1 MRSPR
6 YRDAA
11 LFRTKATLL
20 QAKRAFGNAFESDL
34 ERWSIADSL
43 SHQPV
48 LAESRTQLWTS
59 DKDSEIPF
67 VAGKIHNLRLAI
79 QRLNGV
85 EVQPD
90 RVLSFWKQIGRT
102 SRLKGYTRGREL
114 REGCLITSVGGGIC
128 QLSNALYETAVR
140 AGLEIVERHPHTK
153 VIPGSLAEKG
163 LDATV
168 FWNYVDLRVRS
179 HHAFRVEAF
188 LTAESLVVRIRGER
202 DHSRLEFP
210 ESHRRRI
217 TADVIE
223 DCSACERTNCFR
235 HSQTRRTQFG
245 RSAYLVDEFWPEFDR
260 YISSTRRESDL
271 ICVPIDGR
279 RSRKSNYSWT
289 TDGFSKVKQVPSFV
303 LYRSYKLRRLASQGA
318 ARQQAL
324 LAFNER
330 LAGHFASFL
339 TYETTHLVITQNL
352 LPFLWLGGHLGGRTF
367 DVLMTRLPLAV
378 LHRTLDEAYRRH
390 PESRTLA
397 DFRADN
403 LLVKAETEA
412 LAQARKIITP
422 HSMVA
427 AIFSHKAELIAWTT
441 PEARAELETPNTPEL
456 RLIFPAAT
464 VARKGVYE
472 LRAALQGSNAQLT
485 ILGPVLE
492 DEDFWRGVR
501 VEKGCTSGDWFRR
514 ADAVVLPA
522 FVEHRPVRLLEAIA
536 GGIPVIAS
544 MACGLENMKGVTS
557 VKAGDVE
564 SLRTAINGFYSRNNP
579 NRAT

>member
-11 LFRTKATLL
+11 LFRTKASLL
-20 QAKRAFGNAFESDL
+20 QIKRAFGNAFESDL
-34 ERWSIADSL
+34 ERWSVADSL
-43 SHQPV
+43 SHRPI
-48 LAESRTQLWTS
+48 LAESRTPLWTS

-79 QRLNGV
+79 PRLNGV
-85 EVQPD
+85 EVD
-90 RVLSFWKQIGRT
+90 ANRVLSFWKQVGRA

-114 REGCLITSVGGGIC
+114 REGCLIASVGGGIC
-128 QLSNALYETAVR
+128 QLSNALYEAAVK

-153 VIPGSLAEKG
+153 IIPGSLAEKG

-168 FWNYVDLRVRS
+168 FWNYVDLRMKS
-179 HHAFRVEAF
+179 AHAFRVEAF

-202 DHSRLEFP
+202 DRSRVEL
-210 ESHRRRI
+210 HHRRI
-217 TADVIE
+217 TADIIE
-223 DCSACERTNCFR
+223 NCSACERTNCFR
-235 HSQTRRTQFG
+235 HSQPRRTQFG
-245 RSAYLVDEFWPEFDR
+245 RAAYLVDEFWPEFDR

-271 ICVPIDGR
+271 ICLPIDGR
-279 RSRKSNYSWT
+279 RFRKSNYSWT
-289 TDGFSKVKQVPSFV
+289 TDGFSDVKQVPSFV
-303 LYRSYKLRRLASQGA
+303 LYRSYQLRRLASQGA

-324 LAFNER
+324 LTFNER
-330 LAGHFASFL
+330 LARHFASFL

-352 LPFLWLGGHLGGRTF
+352 LPFLWLGGHLGGRTV

-378 LHRTLDEAYRRH
+378 LHRTLDEAYKLH
-390 PESRTLA
+390 PESKTLT

-403 LLVKAETEA
+403 LLVDAETEA
-412 LAQARKIITP
+412 LVHARKIITP

-427 AIFSHKAELIAWTT
+427 ATFPHKAELIPWHTT
-441 PEARAELETPNTPEL
+441 AGTPAQSNTSEL
-456 RLIFPAAT
+456 RLIFPAST
-464 VARKGVYE
+464 VARKGAYE
-472 LRAALQGSNAQLT
+472 LRAALQGSDAQLT

-492 DEDFWRGVR
+492 DENFWRGVR
-501 VEKGCTSGDWFRR
+501 IEKASKTENCFAR
-514 ADAVVLPA
+514 ASAVVLPA

-544 MACGLENMKGVTS
+544 TACGLENMKGITG

-564 SLRTAINGFYSRNNP
+564 SLRTAINRLQ
-579 NRAT
+579 AA